1 MFSEIFP
8 DPSMLF
14 RFKIDIQ
21 RLQNQVVDFSDVDH
35 WGLNSTYRM
44 PPIEQLSGQEHP
56 IDARLAWNEQG
67 LFLQIDMTVND
78 GYPINLSQRSHTVD
92 VMVNTRYN
100 RKIQREN
107 AFCASFSF
115 FRTPFFRRTRY
126 ADPKSGAQRML
137 ANVKSPRPHQDQTE
151 DPNQAAIVGWARAWD
166 SGLTSWVRISPQ
178 AMHEFRP
185 DEFPDIGLYFRSTIS
200 HYDDPTANRK
210 PHQESSMVHRQKISD
225 RDIPSLYT
233 HCRLIEPSPNKEPRS

>member
-1 MFSEIFP
+1 
-8 DPSMLF
+8 
-14 RFKIDIQ
+14 
-21 RLQNQVVDFSDVDH
+21 
-35 WGLNSTYRM
+35 
-44 PPIEQLSGQEHP
+44 
-56 IDARLAWNEQG
+56 
-67 LFLQIDMTVND
+67 
-78 GYPINLSQRSHTVD
+78 
-92 VMVNTRYN
+92 
-100 RKIQREN
+100 
-107 AFCASFSF
+107 
-115 FRTPFFRRTRY
+115 
-126 ADPKSGAQRML
+126 ML
-137 ANVKSPRPHQDQTE
+137 AYVKSPRPHQDQTE
-151 DPNQAAIVGWARAWD
+151 DPNQAEIVGWARAWD